1 MSLSIWIIQDLH
13 TVVDINSTLK
23 CILLSIVNINWIES
37 RHYYSCLKFNFQE
50 RQHCVYWCTLV
61 TLLTPF
67 VTRVI
72 LSFTLCVLVGVQW
85 KVLSCGLEAATLG
98 ERFRDCWANMAN
110 LFRWQFTDHLKYS
123 QYLYLLRT
131 LGKILWCTV
140 KEFRHEIACCL
151 LFHVFLMG
159 KYHY

>member
-1 MSLSIWIIQDLH
+1 MSLSIWIIWDLN

-61 TLLTPF
+61 TLQTPF
-67 VTRVI
+67 VTVVT

-85 KVLSCGLEAATLG
+85 KVLSCGLEAATLASAL
-98 ERFRDCWANMAN
+98 ERLLSHHGSHREGDLEQQLCLHW
-110 LFRWQFTDHLKYS
+110 LICSRWQFKDHLKYS
-123 QYLYLLRT
+123 HYLYLLRA
-131 LGKILWCTV
+131 LGKNIMV
-140 KEFRHEIACCL
+140 HRQGI
-151 LFHVFLMG
+151 
-159 KYHY
+159 